1 MRKLIGR
8 AGPLLI
14 FAPSRLAE
22 DGSREAEPLAPAQ
35 PQPGDGAREEVMAG
49 TGPQRAAAAPT
60 LAEKLEMA
68 LAGTFG
74 RRRDT
79 SAAVED
85 LWDPAGVPG
94 PLEVAIASRAQR
106 VAWRLWA
113 GGRR

>member
-14 FAPSRLAE
+14 FAPSRVA
-22 DGSREAEPLAPAQ
+22 GSREAEA
-35 PQPGDGAREEVMAG
+35 V
-49 TGPQRAAAAPT
+49 APT
-60 LAEKLEMA
+60 LAEKLEQA
-68 LAGTFG
+68 LAGTLG
-74 RRRDT
+74 RKRDP
-79 SAAVED
+79 AVED

-94 PLEVAIASRAQR
+94 PLEIAIESRARR

>member
-14 FAPSRLAE
+14 FAPSRAAE
-22 DGSREAEPLAPAQ
+22 DE
-35 PQPGDGAREEVMAG
+35 
-49 TGPQRAAAAPT
+49 RALAPT
-60 LAEKLEMA
+60 LGAKLEQA
-68 LAGTFG
+68 LAGTLG
-74 RRRDT
+74 QKRDP
-79 SAAVED
+79 AVED

-94 PLEVAIASRAQR
+94 PLEIAIESRAQR